1 MENRRNGAG
10 PGAGITGGR
19 GRTGLIGRLLDHGSR
34 GFLDVLKAR
43 GLTFFSGVPDS
54 TFQQSYNYMVEDP
67 EVRYV
72 PAVREDVALG
82 VASAAYFAGK
92 LGGVMMQNSG
102 IGNIVNPLTSFSLM
116 YKIPVAAGSRLA
128 RLWRSTNDAPEHWI
142 MGVKSPEIFDLL
154 EVPYEIPEPD
164 QLEYAL
170 DRLLAEIHRRSV
182 PGALL
187 IRPGVD
193 GIDRPLQGHR
203 ENPGACPARR
213 PGVEHHGDD
222 IA

>member
-1 MENRRNGAG
+1 MEAGA
-10 PGAGITGGR
+10 
-19 GRTGLIGRLLDHGSR
+19 
-34 GFLDVLKAR
+34 FWDVLKAR

-116 YKIPVAAGSRLA
+116 YKIPVLLVVGWRGYGDHGCEVAG
-128 RLWRSTNDAPEHWI
+128 D
-142 MGVKSPEIFDLL
+142 F
-154 EVPYEIPEPD
+154 
-164 QLEYAL
+164 
-170 DRLLAEIHRRSV
+170 
-182 PGALL
+182 
-187 IRPGVD
+187 
-193 GIDRPLQGHR
+193 
-203 ENPGACPARR
+203 
-213 PGVEHHGDD
+213 
-222 IA
+222 